1 MSTVVK
7 DLGAVSAYA
16 YAVEKGYT
24 GTEAEFAELM
34 ADYAE
39 VGQRAEDAADSALE
53 SKTAAQTAAT
63 TATNK
68 ATEATTAATTATTK
82 AGEASTSA
90 STATSAKDTAVSAS
104 QTATT
109 KATEATTAA
118 ATATSAKTDAVA
130 ANTAAQSAKT
140 AAQTAQTGA
149 ETAAA
154 SVEASAEQIA
164 TNAEDIS
171 QLKSEF
177 TALESDGIVPSSEQI
192 LTDKGVTDSVPYH
205 HRKTGGDGADRL
217 YDQIVGGTVCWNQLV
232 RNGNF
237 ADKSDW
243 APAVQIKSWEV
254 GNGKATIVC
263 NSSTDNTSLGQ
274 SGHAFKSGHKYFYH
288 CDYEKSSTSS
298 TIYGLFISNPSG
310 IYKRFDVPQT
320 KGTIN
325 LVYGCENN
333 VTGDFRTGMKDSAP
347 TGEWTYTISNVMFID
362 LTQMFGSTVADYIYQ
377 LEQTTAGEGVAF
389 FKSLFPNTY
398 YPYNAGELVSVSG
411 LSEHKTVGFNQW
423 DGTYEVGKWIADYT
437 TGQVASQATYNVT
450 DYIPVLPN
458 TEYYKRDS
466 GTSRTIF
473 YDSAKNAI
481 PMTSWEIGSNHTTF
495 MSPSNAAYIRFSI
508 TDACLATFW
517 FNFSDPAKNGIYEPY
532 KGRSYP
538 LDSGLTLR
546 GLFKLDANNNL
557 YADGDTYEYT
567 GKVTR
572 NTILRAYQS
581 GDESLANAITDGT
594 NTVVYSANASTEQ
607 AQPYQHLQQ
616 CDPSGTEEYVST
628 GIVPIGHNSFYPENL
643 RAKVEQLPWN
653 FANLIA
659 PTESAFVATRN
670 YTTGELFIVS
680 NVLYKATSNIA
691 NGGTITPNTNCTATT
706 LAEIISALA

>member
-68 ATEATTAATTATTK
+68 ASEATTK
-82 AGEASTSA
+82 AAEAQA
-90 STATSAKDTAVSAS
+90 DADAAALDAS
-104 QTATT
+104 QALSAASTATT

-118 ATATSAKTDAVA
+118 ATAVSAKDDAVA

-154 SVEASAEQIA
+154 SVEASAAQIA
-164 TNAEDIS
+164 TNAADIS

-177 TALESDGIVPSSEQI
+177 TALESDGVVPSAEQI
-192 LTDKGVTDSVPYH
+192 LSDKGITDSVPYH
-205 HRKTGGDGADRL
+205 YRKTGGDGADRL
-217 YDQIVGGTVCWNQLV
+217 YDQIVGGTINWNQLIV
-232 RNGNF
+232 DGNF
-237 ADKSDW
+237 TDPTKWDAQRNWSTLTLSNGVATVTYESGDKGVDN
-243 APAVQIKSWEV
+243 PAIQQP
-254 GNGKATIVC
+254 
-263 NSSTDNTSLGQ
+263 TDMRALSVT
-274 SGHAFKSGHKYFYH
+274 GHKYIVSI
-288 CDYEKSSTSS
+288 DMKAS
-298 TIYGLFISNPSG
+298 GSNIGAP
-310 IYKRFDVPQT
+310 Y
-320 KGTIN
+320 
-325 LVYGCENN
+325 
-333 VTGDFRTGMKDSAP
+333 FRTNVFNPQSRGSNLTSNWQNIAFIFNATGANHIIFYIGCSGYANVEVGDSLS
-347 TGEWTYTISNVMFID
+347 YRNFMCVD
-362 LTQMFGSTVADYIYQ
+362 LTTMFGTTIADYIYQ
-377 LEQTTAGEGVAF
+377 LEQTTAGAGVAL
-389 FKSLFPNTY
+389 FKSLFPKDY
-398 YPYNAGELVSVSG
+398 YPYNSGELVSVSG
-411 LSEHKTVGFNQW
+411 LSAHVMR
-423 DGTYEVGKWIADYT
+423 DADD
-437 TGQVASQATYNVT
+437 N
-450 DYIPVLPN
+450 I
-458 TEYYKRDS
+458 
-466 GTSRTIF
+466 I
-473 YDSAKNAI
+473 
-481 PMTSWEIGSNHTTF
+481 
-495 MSPSNAAYIRFSI
+495 
-508 TDACLATFW
+508 
-517 FNFSDPAKNGIYEPY
+517 
-532 KGRSYP
+532 RSYP
-538 LDSGLTLR
+538 LDSTLTLR
-546 GLFKLDANNNL
+546 GVPKLVDGKMCF
-557 YADGDTYEYT
+557 DGDTYDADGT
-567 GKVTR
+567 VTH

-607 AQPYQHLQQ
+607 ADPYQHLQQ

-643 RAKVEQLPWN
+643 RAKVEGLPWN

-659 PTESAFVATRN
+659 PTESTFTATRN
-670 YTTGELFIVS
+670 YTTGALFIVS